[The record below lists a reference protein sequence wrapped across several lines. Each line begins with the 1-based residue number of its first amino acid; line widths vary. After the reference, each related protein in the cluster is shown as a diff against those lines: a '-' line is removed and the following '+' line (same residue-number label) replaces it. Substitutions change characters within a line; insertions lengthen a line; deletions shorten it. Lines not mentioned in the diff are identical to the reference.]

1 MGVVVNQS
9 FKNTVYT
16 YLGFGLGAIN
26 TLFLY
31 TNFLSE
37 EYYGLVGYILSTAN
51 ILTPLLCF
59 GVQNTFV
66 KFFRNY
72 KSTNEQQAFSTLMF
86 FLPLFLIVPIGI
98 IGAAGY
104 EFIGMLLSKQN
115 AVIQDYVGVIF
126 FTAVAMAYFE
136 VFFAWAKVHMKSVFG
151 NFLKEV
157 FHRAVVTVLLFLV
170 YFEVISA
177 HGFIMA
183 TLIMYVFRTVLM
195 AVSAFNIK
203 RPIFVFKLPFNW
215 KNVLKYSSLIILA
228 GSVAVILLDVD
239 KFMIGQFKA
248 LENVAFYNVAVFIAL
263 VIVVPSRAMHQIT
276 YPLTAKLMSEN
287 NKTALADLYKRSSL
301 TLFVIGGFIFLLI
314 MANINQLYLLIPQQY
329 SGGVLVVFLIGLA
342 KLFECLLGNNNS
354 ILFNSNY
361 YRMVLFFGVLLAVLT
376 IVLNIFFIPTFGI
389 NGAAMATLISF
400 SLYCL
405 LKTWFV
411 RKKLNMMPFTRDTAI
426 AALVLFTLMPM
437 FYFWDFP
444 FHPIINIGLKSA
456 LVSGIFGLL
465 LIKLNFSPDIKQQLW
480 VLYKKINP

>member
-1 MGVVVNQS
+1 MGIVVNQS

-37 EYYGLVGYILSTAN
+37 EYYGLVGYILSAAN

-59 GVQNTFV
+59 GVQNTFI
-66 KFFRNY
+66 KFFTGY
-72 KSTNEQQAFSTLMF
+72 KKVDEQQAFSSLMF
-86 FLPLFLIVPIGI
+86 FLPLFLIVPVGI
-98 IGAAGY
+98 IGAVGY
-104 EFIGMLLSKQN
+104 EFIGKFLSKEN
-115 AVIQDYVGVIF
+115 TIIVDYVGVIF
-126 FTAVAMAYFE
+126 FTSVAMAYFE

-170 YFEVISA
+170 YFDVLSA

-183 TLIMYVFRTVLM
+183 TLIMYAFRAILM

-203 RPIFVFKLPFNW
+203 RPALVFKLPPNW

-228 GSVAVILLDVD
+228 GSVAVVLLDVD

-276 YPLTAKLMSEN
+276 YPLTGRLMGES
-287 NKTALADLYKRSSL
+287 NKTALEDLYKRSSL

-314 MANINQLYLLIPQQY
+314 MANINQLYLLIPRQY

-361 YRMVLFFGVLLAVLT
+361 YRVVLFFGVLLAVLT
-376 IVLNIFFIPTFGI
+376 IVLNVFFIPLFGI

-405 LKTWFV
+405 LKIWFV
-411 RKKLNMMPFTRDTAI
+411 KKKFSMVPFTKDTLVAGLVI
-426 AALVLFTLMPM
+426 LVLMPI
-437 FYFWDFP
+437 FFFWDFP
-444 FHPIINIGLKSA
+444 FHPIINIGLKSV
-456 LVSGIFGLL
+456 LVAAVFGVLL
-465 LIKLNFSPDIKQQLW
+465 LKLNFSSDIKQQLW

>member
-1 MGVVVNQS
+1 MGIVVNQS
-9 FKNTVYT
+9 FKNTIYT
-16 YLGFGLGAIN
+16 YLGFALGAVN

-31 TNFLSE
+31 TNFLTE
-37 EYYGLVGYILSTAN
+37 EYYGLVGYILSAAN

-66 KFFRNY
+66 KFYSDY
-72 KSTNEQQAFSTLMF
+72 KNVNEQQAFSTLMF

-98 IGAAGY
+98 IGFVAY
-104 EFIGMLLSKQN
+104 DFIAKLLSNEN
-115 AVIQDYVGVIF
+115 AVIQEYVSVIF

-136 VFFAWAKVHMKSVFG
+136 VFFAWAKVQMKSVFG

-170 YFEVISA
+170 YFDVLSS
-177 HGFIMA
+177 HGFIIF
-183 TLIMYVFRTVLM
+183 TLIMYALRAVLM
-195 AVSAFNIK
+195 AISAFSIK
-203 RPIFVFKLPFNW
+203 KPVLVFKLPQNW

-276 YPLTAKLMSEN
+276 YPLTAKLMSES
-287 NKTALADLYKRSSL
+287 NKTALEDLYKRSSL

-314 MANINQLYLLIPQQY
+314 LANINQLYLLIPQQY

-376 IVLNIFFIPTFGI
+376 IVLNIFFIPLFGI
-389 NGAAMATLISF
+389 NGAAMATLVSF
-400 SLYCL
+400 SLYCT
-405 LKTWFV
+405 LKIWFV
-411 RKKLNMMPFTRDTAI
+411 KKKFSMLPFTKDTLVAGLVI
-426 AALVLFTLMPM
+426 LVLMPI

-456 LVSGIFGLL
+456 LVAAVFGILL
-465 LIKLNFSPDIKQQLW
+465 SKLNFSSDIKQQLW